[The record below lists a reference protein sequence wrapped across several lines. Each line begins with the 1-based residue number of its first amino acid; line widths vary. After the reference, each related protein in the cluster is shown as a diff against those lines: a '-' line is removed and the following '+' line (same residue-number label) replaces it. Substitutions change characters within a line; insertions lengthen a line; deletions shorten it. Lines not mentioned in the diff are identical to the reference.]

1 MISKQSAVGKE
12 KNQQALA
19 QKQRGDCP
27 VALELVLLDKKID
40 NTKARKQ
47 VLKTEFYELQ
57 GKMTKHLSDPEAN
70 DKLILQ
76 LSYLDNMIKGEYI
89 QIKNLN
95 EKINAFV
102 KYDFT

>member
-1 MISKQSAVGKE
+1 M
-12 KNQQALA
+12 
-19 QKQRGDCP
+19 
-27 VALELVLLDKKID
+27 ALELVLLDKKID